1 MLPKPPVPPLTTA
14 SLPRLAPS
22 PIRTGEF
29 HELQPALREPP
40 HPTPP
45 AAAGF
50 DGVSQA
56 RGGRDMGVN
65 PEFQASTGSFGNAAA
80 ALPDRSAPAGRVVSS
95 GFGTATVAQ
104 SGIPPAQTT
113 QALARNYVPAE
124 IQFKP
129 RPEYTEEAR
138 RERVEGE
145 VLLEMLFSA
154 AGEAKLVRMV
164 RGMGWTRAPRRQP
177 ARSDSGP
184 RNAQECRLIQ

>member
-1 MLPKPPVPPLTTA
+1 
-14 SLPRLAPS
+14 
-22 PIRTGEF
+22 
-29 HELQPALREPP
+29 
-40 HPTPP
+40 
-45 AAAGF
+45 
-50 DGVSQA
+50 
-56 RGGRDMGVN
+56 MGVN

-164 RGMGWTRAPRRQP
+164 RGLGHGLDQSAQAAASQIRFRPAQRAGV
-177 ARSDSGP
+177 SVDSV
-184 RNAQECRLIQ
+184 AVVHIEFQLAY